1 MMQLHKEYGAAGLQ
15 ILALPSDQFGGQEL
29 ATDAA
34 VEEFAAKHGPFPP
47 GIVLT
52 KGDVNGAGAR
62 PTYQFVRAQT
72 QMSDCSWNFKVPVP
86 RPEVLAPQL
95 AAVIVPPL
103 TCTHHVLLAMPV
115 HQPLT
120 RSWLPSAGQV
130 LSGEGRRGAS
140 HPGPSS

>member
-72 QMSDCSWNFKVPVP
+72 QMSDCSWNFKVPN
-86 RPEVLAPQL
+86 
-95 AAVIVPPL
+95 AVIVLPL
-103 TCTHHVLLAMPV
+103 TCTHHVLLAMPI

>member
-72 QMSDCSWNFKVPVP
+72 QMSDCSWNFKGKFLVG
-86 RPEVLAPQL
+86 RDGEVH
-95 AAVIVPPL
+95 L
-103 TCTHHVLLAMPV
+103 TQDP
-115 HQPLT
+115 
-120 RSWLPSAGQV
+120 
-130 LSGEGRRGAS
+130 AS
-140 HPGPSS
+140 DIPALI